1 MRKKWKCKR
10 DNTGQFPP
18 GEDSSSTAEEQS
30 FLGQSEASS
39 PRCAFPAA
47 STTNQTMPIGTTP
60 ANDAT
65 IVLDC
70 HLQSSTGNAVFC
82 AAISELGRH
91 FSVWRHRR
99 YTDKSHGTDG
109 RMNGQRVGGCS
120 PCIDRIL
127 NTAICN
133 QMAERMQSN
142 GAGGW
147 FPKFVSPCNRRLR
160 TRTERNGAERT
171 KSTVSCGQIH
181 GVATTTT
188 RSDSFTKTSSTQ
200 RARKEIG
207 EKLIVSTT
215 GLQNKPIDTMAS
227 TITAYRHLSLALLVL
242 CIVTSPT
249 ESRYREKDAKKSK
262 GATLQQQQQ
271 QQHHNMPPM
280 VIPSPLMNLCSG
292 DREMKLVCHC
302 SPDDPHVK
310 AQKAN
315 CWIFSKELPRKD
327 ANWLAFQTQSTLEQL
342 KITVQ
347 KIGNLAYIP
356 SDVLHTLKYLRQ
368 LTIEYGVIPDL
379 QNYAFGNLTELR
391 NVTLHKNQIR
401 LVHPFAFANHP
412 HLEEINLERNE
423 IIELDKEALLKLESN
438 QITVLTR
445 EIFKGLGNLRIL
457 KLTANSLSFIGDT
470 IFAELWSLQ
479 ELDLDH
485 NQIEKLSARAFDG
498 LNNLRKLNLE
508 NNRLKRLER
517 GIFTGVPAVL
527 NLNLNSNQL
536 ETITYNN
543 FLPLMDN
550 LVNSTAILHLKDRQM
565 GPTGLMPCDV
575 GYTLYATATDS
586 ARSTRSFEVYADML
600 PSVVDGSVL
609 KDTTKPKTNG
619 KNNRF
624 ICDCRLLWLF
634 DLRNSTKNDVL
645 RQALQQI
652 ECLHDFKGIS
662 LIYGGPALPPAPPNQ
677 LLPNHLKDYGRG
689 PAHELIIDHDYYDE
703 TGGHHR
709 PPKPSVAIQKKFS
722 SARSAGDA
730 TGGGAGVGAA
740 AAADGDKATDAGLQT
755 VKLMSLRKD
764 TILPCP
770 KELDEPTELPLS
782 RESIGLDM
790 GWRSSVTA
798 TSAAGLDRF
807 PGWMIVVLLLGRLA
821 RQGCCYWLLL
831 RNLDE
836 LGRTFANQVEA

>member
-1 MRKKWKCKR
+1 
-10 DNTGQFPP
+10 
-18 GEDSSSTAEEQS
+18 
-30 FLGQSEASS
+30 
-39 PRCAFPAA
+39 
-47 STTNQTMPIGTTP
+47 
-60 ANDAT
+60 
-65 IVLDC
+65 
-70 HLQSSTGNAVFC
+70 
-82 AAISELGRH
+82 
-91 FSVWRHRR
+91 
-99 YTDKSHGTDG
+99 
-109 RMNGQRVGGCS
+109 
-120 PCIDRIL
+120 
-127 NTAICN
+127 
-133 QMAERMQSN
+133 
-142 GAGGW
+142 
-147 FPKFVSPCNRRLR
+147 
-160 TRTERNGAERT
+160 
-171 KSTVSCGQIH
+171 
-181 GVATTTT
+181 
-188 RSDSFTKTSSTQ
+188 
-200 RARKEIG
+200 
-207 EKLIVSTT
+207 
-215 GLQNKPIDTMAS
+215 MAS
-227 TITAYRHLSLALLVL
+227 TMTTYRHLSLVALLVL
-242 CIVTSPT
+242 CLVTSPT
-249 ESRYREKDAKKSK
+249 ESRYREKDAKKGK
-262 GATLQQQQQ
+262 GATASQQQ

-423 IIELDKEALLKLESN
+423 ILELDKEALVHLPALRKLNLDFNNLTMLHDDVFVFLTGLDELKLESN
-438 QITVLTR
+438 QISVLTR

-550 LVNSTAILHLKDRQM
+550 LVNSTAILHLKD
-565 GPTGLMPCDV
+565 
-575 GYTLYATATDS
+575 
-586 ARSTRSFEVYADML
+586 
-600 PSVVDGSVL
+600 
-609 KDTTKPKTNG
+609 
-619 KNNRF
+619 NRF

-652 ECLHDFKGIS
+652 ECLHDFKGTS
-662 LIYGGPALPPAPPNQ
+662 LIYGGPVPPPAPPNQ

-689 PAHELIIDHDYYDE
+689 PPHELIIDNDYYDE

-709 PPKPSVAIQKKFS
+709 PPKPSVTIQKKFS
-722 SARSAGDA
+722 SSRSAGD
-730 TGGGAGVGAA
+730 GGSVAA
-740 AAADGDKATDAGLQT
+740 AAGAGDKATEAVLQT

-798 TSAAGLDRF
+798 TSAAARSDRF
-807 PGWMIVVLLLGRLA
+807 PGGMMLLGLIFGSVLPQFTSYVRSLA
-821 RQGCCYWLLL
+821 VC
-831 RNLDE
+831 
-836 LGRTFANQVEA
+836 